1 VKSKVREGHIIVA
14 GREIRRM
21 ANAGVGRSFAKTV
34 TEPLTNSYS
43 NLKKQANVAHKAGLV
58 DKILELKEGD
68 AVVTFELKKALP
80 PRKLPPICIYV
91 STHGRTSRRVRVVDQ
106 GTGMSADEL
115 EYNFGRYAEAK
126 ARGEGTRSLFGR
138 GALDVLLYHEQS
150 EIYSVKEGTLSRC
163 TISVEGR
170 TKWKVDDLG
179 RVNQALLKKHD
190 LPDEIVDHGTVVQ
203 VVLRD
208 GTNIPLED
216 QILKKLSNF
225 YMLRLIGSDPN
236 CDVFIVRDRKATGVK
251 TDKLQYDFPIGT
263 VIARL
268 TEDVDLHPKFKCAL
282 DIVVARSEEELPFD
296 PDNIELRAGG
306 LLFVD
311 EFDAVL
317 DLTLHPEY
325 DRNPNLRHLFGIVRV
340 TGIRPLLEQLLD
352 ERDAEAVLTV
362 SRDGF
367 DQRNAVTKVLFA
379 AVERLVKPVYDA
391 EEQRVRKGRATR
403 SARLEQRMRDALKII
418 NQFNAD
424 ETKEPGTQQGG
435 TTPVPLDEREAISF
449 DLHSTTLYATVP
461 KRLYA
466 YVNLRKVDPG
476 EVIIFESSNP
486 EIKVQPD
493 AVTVEHSKDEVF
505 TVPVTVTCNLK
516 NQTGDITATTL
527 DKAQNSISATATVA
541 GVEEPPVTYIPET
554 IEFGSQRYAGD
565 PNRDNKAILLVNTSV
580 LSGKPEVVF
589 KLDKIKGDITFKDGA
604 TELKV
609 RVRDEDLSEDGKLA
623 RLVVTYRGTG
633 WGQSASLTASST
645 TSIGVACSADTK
657 IAIIQQKETDRFS
670 KIWYEDLRNPT
681 LGDVISDALYINA
694 WLPLHKEIFGESQ
707 EEFDE
712 QLETNPIAQLRA
724 ASVLAEIVVYH
735 TAHSRYKEGGKNGLY
750 LDTDPI
756 TSLRTYLDASR
767 KDLERQI
774 IRKLAPEAVALFTR

>member
-1 VKSKVREGHIIVA
+1 
-14 GREIRRM
+14 
-21 ANAGVGRSFAKTV
+21 
-34 TEPLTNSYS
+34 
-43 NLKKQANVAHKAGLV
+43 LKKQANSPHKAGLV
-58 DKILELKEGD
+58 DKILERREGD
-68 AVVTFELKKALP
+68 QIDSFELKKDLQAD
-80 PRKLPPICIYV
+80 KLPHISILV
-91 STHGRTSRRVRVVDQ
+91 STHGRSARRVRIVDQ

-115 EYNFGRYAEAK
+115 QYNFAQYAEAK

-138 GALDVLLYHEQS
+138 GALDVLLYHEHS
-150 EIYSVKEGTLSRC
+150 EIYSVKDGILSVC
-163 TISVEGR
+163 TISVEGK
-170 TKWKVDDLG
+170 TKWKVKELG
-179 RVNQALLKKHD
+179 RATLAVLKKHD
-190 LPDEIVDHGTVVQ
+190 LPSEILGHGTVVQ
-203 VVLRD
+203 FVLRD

-225 YMLRLIGSDPN
+225 YMLRLIAADPN
-236 CDVFIVRDRKATGVK
+236 VDVFVVRDRKASGVK
-251 TDKLQYDFPIGT
+251 TDRLRYDFPVGT

-268 TEDVDLHPKFKCAL
+268 SENVDLHPKFKCFL
-282 DIVVARSEEELPFD
+282 DVLVARSEDELPFD

-317 DLTLHPEY
+317 DLTLLPEY
-325 DRNPNLRHLFGIVRV
+325 DRNPNLRHLFGIVRL
-340 TGIRPLLEQLLD
+340 TGIRPLLEHLLD

-367 DQRNAVTKVLFA
+367 DQRNAVTKALFL
-379 AVERLVKPVYDA
+379 AVEKLVKPVYDA
-391 EEQRVRKGRATR
+391 EEQRVRKSRATR
-403 SARLEQRMRDALKII
+403 SAQLEQRMRDALKVI

-424 ETKEPGTQQGG
+424 ETKEPGTRPGE
-435 TTPVPLDEREAISF
+435 TTPVPLDEQEPIFF
-449 DLHSTTLYATVP
+449 DLHTTTLYATVP
-461 KRLYA
+461 KRLYV
-466 YVNLRKVDPG
+466 YVNVTKVDPG
-476 EVIIFESSNP
+476 EVVIFESSNP

-493 AVTVEHSKDEVF
+493 TTTVEQGKDGIF
-505 TVPVTVTCNLK
+505 AVPVTTTCNLK
-516 NQTGDITATTL
+516 NQTGEITATTL
-527 DKAQNSISATATVA
+527 DKAQRSVSATIHIVD
-541 GVEEPPVTYIPET
+541 VQEPPVTYIPEF

-565 PNRDNKAILLVNTSV
+565 PNRDNKVILLLNMKAF
-580 LSGKPEVVF
+580 SGKPEVTF
-589 KLDKIKGDITFKDGA
+589 KLEKIKGDVTFKDG
-604 TELKV
+604 TIELKV

-633 WGQSASLTASST
+633 WGQSASLHASAKLQTGTPCTAE
-645 TSIGVACSADTK
+645 CK
-657 IAIIQQKETDRFS
+657 ITIVQQKETDKFS
-670 KIWYEDLRNPT
+670 KIWYENLRNPT

-694 WLPLHKEIFGESQ
+694 WLPLHKEIFGETQ

-712 QLETNPIAQLRA
+712 QLESNPIAQMRA

-735 TAHSRYKEGGKNGLY
+735 TAQVRYREGGKRGLH